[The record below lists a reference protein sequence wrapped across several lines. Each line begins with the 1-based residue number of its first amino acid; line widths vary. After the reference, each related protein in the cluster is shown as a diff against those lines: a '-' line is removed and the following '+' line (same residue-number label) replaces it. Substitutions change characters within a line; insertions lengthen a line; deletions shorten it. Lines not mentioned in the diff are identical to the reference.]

1 MSQVAE
7 NKTAPQAN
15 PKAERSKKIRK
26 HSSQPVRLWVRAK
39 FLGFRRSKV
48 QQNENQA
55 ILQLQGVNDRQ
66 AAQWYFG
73 KRVVYV
79 FKSAASKT
87 KKFRTIWGRIAT
99 THGNNGK
106 VLARFAHN
114 LPPKAIGSTLRVML
128 FPQKHQ

>member
-7 NKTAPQAN
+7 NKTATQTA
-15 PKAERSKKIRK
+15 PKATASKKIK
-26 HSSQPVRLWVRAK
+26 KGTGQPVRLWVRAK

-55 ILQLQGVNDRQ
+55 ILQLQGVNDRS

-79 FKSAASKT
+79 FKSSSSKANRF
-87 KKFRTIWGRIAT
+87 KTIWGRIAT

-106 VLARFAHN
+106 VLARFATN
-114 LPPKAIGSTLRVML
+114 LPPRAIGSTLRVML
-128 FPQKHQ
+128 FPQRHQ